1 MRGGNKPR
9 KPLDAA
15 GARDSALR
23 ALGRREHS
31 AAELKAKL
39 QRRGLETDVAA
50 EVVED
55 LSERGWQSDSRY
67 AEMLLRNRVQQ
78 GYGRLRILAEL
89 EAARVPR
96 EQITAA
102 LAAADCDWT
111 ELACALQRRRFGGP
125 PGGAAE
131 WQKQYRFLAGRGF
144 ESGAIRAAL
153 RGGAQEPET
162 DPE

>member
-1 MRGGNKPR
+1 MKPR
-9 KPLDAA
+9 KPLTEQ

-31 AAELKAKL
+31 AAELQAKL
-39 QRRGLETDVAA
+39 QRRGHDADTAS
-50 EVVED
+50 EVVEG
-55 LSERGWQSDSRY
+55 LSERGWQSDTRY

-96 EQITAA
+96 DEISAA
-102 LAAADCDWT
+102 MAAADCDWT

-125 PGGAAE
+125 PAGAAE

-144 ESGAIRAAL
+144 ESGPIRAAL
-153 RGGAQEPET
+153 KGGAQEPES

>member
-1 MRGGNKPR
+1 MAGGKPR
-9 KPLDAA
+9 KPLDAT

-31 AAELKAKL
+31 AAELQAKL
-39 QRRGLETDVAA
+39 QRRGADADTAS
-50 EVVED
+50 EVVEN

-78 GYGRLRILAEL
+78 GYGRLRVEAEL

-96 EQITAA
+96 EEISAA
-102 LAAADCDWT
+102 LAAAECDWT

-125 PGGAAE
+125 PKGASE
-131 WQKQYRFLAGRGF
+131 WQKQYRYLAGRGF
-144 ESGAIRAAL
+144 ESGQVRAAL
-153 RGGAQEPET
+153 KGGTQEPES